1 MTFLQI
7 ETIEA
12 VEAIVPHEEKLR
24 IFDLAFKGG
33 WIMIPIALLLL
44 IAVYVFFER
53 LIIIN
58 KASKEPKNFMNTI
71 RDFVMEGKIDAA
83 MTFCKNTDAPI
94 ARMIGKGILRV
105 GKPLPDISAAIEN
118 VGKAEVAKLERRL
131 AWISICAGASPM
143 LGFLGTVT
151 GMVRVF
157 FNMASAGNNIEVKML
172 SGGMYEAM
180 VTTVAGLIAGII
192 AYIAYNYLVS
202 RIENVVSLLE
212 NNSTEFMD
220 LLNEPMK

>member
-1 MTFLQI
+1 MTILQI

-12 VEAIVPHEEKLR
+12 VEAVVPHEEKLR
-24 IFDLAFKGG
+24 LFDLALKGG
-33 WIMIPIALLLL
+33 WIMIPLVLFFL
-44 IAVYVFFER
+44 IAVYIFFER

-58 KASKEPKNFMNTI
+58 KASKEPQNFMNTI
-71 RDFVMEGKIDAA
+71 RDFVIDGKIDAA

-94 ARMIGKGILRV
+94 ARMIGKGISRV

-118 VGKAEVAKLERRL
+118 VGKAEVSKLERRL
-131 AWISICAGASPM
+131 AWISTCAGAGPM

-172 SGGMYEAM
+172 AGGMYEAM
-180 VTTVAGLIAGII
+180 VTTVAGLIVGII
-192 AYIAYNYLVS
+192 SYIAYNYLVS
-202 RIENVVSLLE
+202 RVEKVVSVLE